1 MAKQD
6 EFYKQM
12 DEYKHSKSNCSCFG
26 LAILMLAV
34 LILGEF
40 ILFFIARGVRSD
52 PSGEATVSRLT
63 PNAQFSIVESGTG
76 NVEIVISEG
85 VLCSKLSEIRQQ
97 DGLGCTISEEGVV
110 ITGKLATF
118 LPANASLSVTPVLKD
133 GKIHYDVNYL
143 KVGNFKVFG
152 FLAPTIA
159 GALSKVINLE
169 IKDVEIT
176 RIDLSE
182 AIMIIVGKQK

>member
-133 GKIHYDVNYL
+133 GKIYYNVNYL
-143 KVGNFKVFG
+143 KLGNFKVFS